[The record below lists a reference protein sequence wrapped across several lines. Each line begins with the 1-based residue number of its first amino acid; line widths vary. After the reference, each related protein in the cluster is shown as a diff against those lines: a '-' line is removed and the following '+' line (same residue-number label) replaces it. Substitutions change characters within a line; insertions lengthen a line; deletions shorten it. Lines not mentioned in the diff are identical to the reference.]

1 MNPFKR
7 RDPMRAPTTIAAA
20 TIFIAAI
27 AASTFTPAH
36 ATLYRWTDERGVV
49 NYSDKTPPKNAA
61 AKDVRVVP
69 QDRLSIYSPDR
80 ATLDMVKLVRERGLF
95 WPRYEVMP
103 MSYSPMGPMAG
114 PQDLCAYGDPSCN
127 GSIYYGYPGNYGY
140 HGRLGNRR
148 FQPQLPLG
156 ATAGNVVGPNGYTAG
171 LSAQAQTTAQGHGY
185 TRSLPLARG
194 AAGSGPGLGGGGVGG
209 HGHGGGR
216 SR

>member
-1 MNPFKR
+1 
-7 RDPMRAPTTIAAA
+7 MRAPTTIATAA
-20 TIFIAAI
+20 VFLTAI
-27 AASTFTPAH
+27 AASAFTPAN

-95 WPRYEVMP
+95 WPRYEIMP
-103 MSYSPMGPMAG
+103 MSYSPMSPMAG
-114 PQDLCAYGDPSCN
+114 PQDVCAYGDPSCN
-127 GSIYYGYPGNYGY
+127 GTVYYGYPAYGGGY
-140 HGRLGNRR
+140 GRFGQRF
-148 FQPQLPLG
+148 FQPRLPLG
-156 ATAGNVVGPNGYTAG
+156 ATAGNVVGPNGYTPG

-194 AAGSGPGLGGGGVGG
+194 AASSGS
-209 HGHGGGR
+209 
-216 SR
+216 S